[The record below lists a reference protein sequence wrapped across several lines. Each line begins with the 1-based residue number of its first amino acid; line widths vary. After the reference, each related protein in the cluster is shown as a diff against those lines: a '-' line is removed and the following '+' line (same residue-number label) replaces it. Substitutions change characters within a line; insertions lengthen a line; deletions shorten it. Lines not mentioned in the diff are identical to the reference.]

1 MLADLLITIARACH
15 QRRRGLL
22 RDLLAI
28 GNDVAERFG
37 QQPQFIK
44 ALGAGKAQGHLSG
57 LVIALEKILQG
68 LLELG

>member
-1 MLADLLITIARACH
+1 MLADLLITIVRPSH

-22 RDLLAI
+22 RDLLAL
-28 GNDVAERFG
+28 GNDVAKCFG
-37 QQPQFIK
+37 QLPQLIK